1 MTLMRDGDEETLD
14 VEIGA
19 LEAGETPSVVASVS
33 EPGVVRALGMA
44 ARELSREEEAEADLR
59 GGVVV
64 MDVDPESPA
73 FEAGVRG
80 GDVITRFGRTAI
92 SRLSDL
98 EKALEGVESGD
109 SISVRLIR
117 QGAPLFIGIKVPE
130 ND

>member
-1 MTLMRDGDEETLD
+1 MGKLAEE
-14 VEIGA
+14 
-19 LEAGETPSVVASVS
+19 LE
-33 EPGVVRALGMA
+33 
-44 ARELSREEEAEADLR
+44 SRLEEAEADLR

-98 EKALEGVESGD
+98 EKALEDVESGD
-109 SISVRLIR
+109 SISVRPIR